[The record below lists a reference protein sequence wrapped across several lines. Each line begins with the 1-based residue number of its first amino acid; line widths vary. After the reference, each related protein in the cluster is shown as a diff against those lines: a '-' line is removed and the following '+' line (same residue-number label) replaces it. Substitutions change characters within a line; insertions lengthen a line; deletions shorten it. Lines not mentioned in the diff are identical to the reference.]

1 MRDGGYRVNTRR
13 VAVLG
18 STGSVG
24 RSALDVAAHLGVPVA
39 GLAARSDWRALK
51 EQVERFHPARAALA
65 DPAAGDEL
73 QKALDGSG
81 TAVHKGTEGV
91 RAVAAA
97 AESDLVLC
105 AISGAACLGP
115 VLEAAARGKTLA
127 LANKESMVMA
137 GPILLETAKRSGAA
151 ILPVDSEH
159 SAIFQALLGGR
170 REEVR
175 RVFLTASGGPFART
189 PRAEFDRITPEEALR
204 HPTWTMGG
212 KITIDSATMFNKAL
226 EIVEAKWLFGLEP
239 SQIEVIIH
247 PQSIVH
253 SMVEFVDGSV
263 IAQMGVPDM
272 RTPIQYAFTY
282 PARAPG
288 SVRRLDLAEV
298 KALDFEAPD
307 LEKFPSIRLGYRAAE
322 AGGTMGAVLN
332 AANEV
337 AVELFMG
344 KKIPFPRIF
353 EIVRT
358 VMERHAVVPRP
369 SLEDVLR
376 ADGWARQEARS
387 C

>member
-1 MRDGGYRVNTRR
+1 VKR

-24 RSALDVAAHLGVPVA
+24 VSALDVAAHLGLEVG
-39 GLAARSDWRALK
+39 GLAARSRREALRG
-51 EQVERFHPARAALA
+51 QIERFRPARAALA
-65 DPAAGDEL
+65 DAGECEL
-73 QKALDGSG
+73 LRAELNGG
-81 TAVHKGTEGV
+81 ATRLHAGPEGV
-91 RAVAAA
+91 RTVAGA

-137 GPILLETAKRSGAA
+137 GPLLLEAARKSGAA
-151 ILPVDSEH
+151 IVPVDSEH
-159 SAIFQALLGGR
+159 SAIFQALRGGGPG
-170 REEVR
+170 EVR
-175 RVFLTASGGPFART
+175 RVFLTASGGPFSKLPKEDFA
-189 PRAEFDRITPEEALR
+189 AITPERALK

-212 KITIDSATMFNKAL
+212 KITVDSATMFNKAL

-239 SQIEVIIH
+239 SQIEVLVH
-247 PQSIVH
+247 PQSIIH

-263 IAQMGVPDM
+263 LAQLGLPDM
-272 RTPIQYAFTY
+272 RTPIQVAFTW
-282 PARAPG
+282 PERAPG
-288 SVRRLDLAEV
+288 NVKRLNLAEV
-298 KALDFEAPD
+298 RTLTFEEPD
-307 LEKFPSIRLGYRAAE
+307 REKFPSIGLGYRAAE

-337 AVELFMG
+337 AVERFMAG
-344 KKIPFPRIF
+344 EIPFPRIF
-353 EIVRT
+353 GLVRE
-358 VMERHAVVPRP
+358 VMDRHAVVPRP

-376 ADGWARQEARS
+376 ADAWARQEAR

>member
-1 MRDGGYRVNTRR
+1 MKR

-39 GLAARSDWRALK
+39 GLTARSDWRALG
-51 EQVERFHPARAALA
+51 EQIGRFRPSRAALA
-65 DPAAGDEL
+65 DPAAGD
-73 QKALDGSG
+73 ALRGSMNG
-81 TAVHKGTEGV
+81 AATVLHQGPEGV
-91 RAVAAA
+91 RAVAGADD
-97 AESDLVLC
+97 SDIVLC

-115 VLEAAARGKTLA
+115 ALEAAARGKTLA

-137 GPILLETAKRSGAA
+137 GPLLLEAARRSGAT

-159 SAIFQALLGGR
+159 SAIFQALQGGAR
-170 REEVR
+170 DEVR
-175 RVFLTASGGPFART
+175 RVFLTASGGPFFRK
-189 PRAEFDRITPEEALR
+189 PREEFDRITPEEALR
-204 HPTWTMGG
+204 HPVWNMGG
-212 KITIDSATMFNKAL
+212 KITVDSATMFNKAL

-282 PARAPG
+282 PRRAPG
-288 SVRRLDLAEV
+288 NVKPLDLAG
-298 KALDFEAPD
+298 AGTLAFEAPD
-307 LEKFPSIRLGYRAAE
+307 LDKFPSLRLGYRAAE

-337 AVELFMG
+337 AVEFFMQG
-344 KKIPFPRIF
+344 KIAFPRIF

-358 VMERHAVVPRP
+358 VMDRHEAVPRP

-376 ADGWARQEARS
+376 TDAWARQEARS